1 MQKDERENTLPRANW
16 AQERAFSRS
25 QSGRRSIVKGKYMLP
40 VLPII
45 ENLLMPLNEPLGSAA
60 YVASVECDFMP
71 FTEEGIVGK
80 DIKVG

>member
-1 MQKDERENTLPRANW
+1 MQKDERENTLPSANR
-16 AQERAFSRS
+16 AQEKAFSSS
-25 QSGRRSIVKGKYMLP
+25 QSGRQLILKGKYMLP
-40 VLPII
+40 VLSII
-45 ENLLMPLNEPLGSAA
+45 ENLLMSLKEPLGSAV